1 VKAAAA
7 RAGKPPAARRPI
19 RARSY
24 FNLYLFFAGV
34 LIATHLSLIS
44 LPYFWDEA
52 GQFIPAALD
61 LMREGAWIP
70 HSTTPNI
77 HPPAVLAYLAA
88 VWRVAG
94 FSPESTRIAM
104 LALSALGVLAA
115 FLLAIELTRE
125 ARGAP
130 AFLAAAMLCL
140 SPVFFAQSML
150 AQLDAPAM
158 LFTALALLLFVQ
170 NHIRSAAAAC
180 VALVLVKETGVV
192 VPAVFAIWLAR
203 ERRWRDAAWFLIPAA
218 ALAGWIVVLKRAT
231 GHWAGNDAFAAYNV
245 WYPLHPL
252 RMIGTLAR
260 RLYYV
265 FGANFHWV
273 GTAAI
278 VWAWRK
284 TPLFR
289 SRQWQVAGAVA
300 AAHMVLFTALGG
312 AVLNRYLLPVLPIL
326 FAAVAAAFSVLPR
339 IQKRVAVVV
348 LLGGLGASNFI
359 NPPYPFPF
367 EENLAFTDFL
377 RLHRD
382 AVDYIAHWYEDPL
395 VQTAW
400 PMSAELSQ
408 PDLGFSPRKIR
419 VQTLPDMSSGTIAG
433 IDWSKAQIVVLFSR
447 NWDPRRNGLRLS
459 ALVGMWEKLY
469 DFIPNVTPEEA
480 RERAPFPAEATF
492 SRRGQWVDI
501 YVNPEVP
508 RIPHRPARAA
518 RSEGADLY

>member
-1 VKAAAA
+1 MKAGAP
-7 RAGKPPAARRPI
+7 RFGPPPRARRPI
-19 RARSY
+19 RVSSY
-24 FNLYLFFAGV
+24 LLLYLFFAGV
-34 LIATHLSLIS
+34 LIVTHMSLVS

-52 GQFIPAALD
+52 GQFIPATLD
-61 LMREGAWIP
+61 LMRDGAWIP

-77 HPPAVLAYLAA
+77 HPPAVPAYLAA

-94 FSPESTRIAM
+94 FSPVSTRIAM
-104 LALSALGVLAA
+104 LALSAMGVLAA
-115 FLLAIELTRE
+115 FLLAVELTRE

-150 AQLDAPAM
+150 AHLDAPAM

-180 VALVLVKETGVV
+180 LALVLVKETGAV
-192 VPAVFAIWLAR
+192 VPAVFALWLAK

-231 GHWAGNDAFAAYNV
+231 GHWAGSDSFAAYNV
-245 WYPLHPL
+245 WYPLQPL
-252 RMIGTLAR
+252 RMLGTFAR
-260 RLYYV
+260 RLYYL
-265 FGANFHWV
+265 FGASFHWV
-273 GTAAI
+273 GAAAM

-289 SRQWQVAGAVA
+289 SRAWQVAGLVA
-300 AAHMVLFTALGG
+300 AAHVLMFTVLGG

-326 FAAVAAAFSVLPR
+326 FAAIAAAFSVLPR
-339 IQKRVAVVV
+339 IERRVAVVV

-382 AVDYIAHWYEDPL
+382 AADYIAHWYEDPL

-419 VQTLPDMSSGTIAG
+419 VQTLPDMTPETIAG
-433 IDWSKAQIVVLFSR
+433 IDWSRAQIVVVFSR
-447 NWDPRRNGLRLS
+447 NWDPRRSGMRLAGL
-459 ALVGMWEKLY
+459 AGVWEKLY
-469 DFIPNVTPEEA
+469 DFIPNATAEEA
-480 RERAPFPAEATF
+480 RARVPFPAEASF
-492 SRRGQWVDI
+492 NRRGQWVDV
-501 YVNPEVP
+501 YVNPELP
-508 RIPHRPARAA
+508 RIPHRPAVVAA
-518 RSEGADLY
+518 VGSGLP